1 MRSFFIWRE
10 NTRSLPL
17 QGKVAAQQPD
27 EVKMTKFDQIFT
39 EVLKNKN
46 FKHRLTTLR
55 KYTIIIKIV

>member
-46 FKHRLTTLR
+46 FKHRLT
-55 KYTIIIKIV
+55 IQ